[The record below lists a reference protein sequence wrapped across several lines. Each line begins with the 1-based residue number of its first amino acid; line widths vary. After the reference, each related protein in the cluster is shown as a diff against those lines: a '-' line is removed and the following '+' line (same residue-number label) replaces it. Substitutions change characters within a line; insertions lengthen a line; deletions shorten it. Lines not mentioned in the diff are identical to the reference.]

1 MGKPRSEL
9 LSGLG
14 TAFEVLKRIVDAV
27 RAQGGSDDDV
37 RTILKNHELRQ
48 QMAALIIA
56 ANPNVQKKSG
66 SGTETYPVVVP
77 ADRMLI
83 QRIEAGKYDWVNSDI
98 TPERF
103 PDLGKPGEYALEF
116 VHLNKVVS
124 TEAALAE
131 IARRGLVAGDIG
143 QLLALGEKYPELQRK
158 FPIIAL
164 RSVCVGSYGNRC
176 SPYLFQDG
184 RDRDLNLRWI
194 VDDWDEDC
202 RFLAFRKVK

>member
-1 MGKPRSEL
+1 MGRPKSDL

-14 TAFEVLKRIVDAV
+14 TWFEIAKAITAEIL
-27 RAQGGSDDDV
+27 AQGGSDDDV

-164 RSVCVGSYGNRC
+164 RSVCVDSGGNRY
-176 SPYLFQDG
+176 SPYLNQNS
-184 RDRDLNLRWI
+184 RDRNLNLNWI
-194 VDDWDEDC
+194 DNDWNENC
-202 RFLAFRKVK
+202 RFLAFR